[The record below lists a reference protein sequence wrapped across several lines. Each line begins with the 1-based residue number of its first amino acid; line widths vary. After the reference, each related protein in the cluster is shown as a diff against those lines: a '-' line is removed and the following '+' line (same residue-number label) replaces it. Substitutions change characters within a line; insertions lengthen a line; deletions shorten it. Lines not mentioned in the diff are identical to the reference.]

1 MGENGGSGRG
11 ESRSGDDSTRH
22 GEKNSVSVRLRPL
35 NGREIVTNDVSD
47 WKSIGENSIMYKNGN
62 LSVPERSMYPSAYT
76 FDRVSGYDC
85 STRADLVKGM
95 KCVVQK
101 AEEISAKT
109 PNVYIHQQFENPAI
123 PKLIGIELTKSP
135 ILSGGKPGPHKIQ
148 GIGVDFIPGVL
159 GVDLIDEVVQV
170 SSDEAIETAKLD
182 SRKSYGLRAADI
194 KVSDFSGGEPL
205 VLQAFRG
212 STSSAPAIFALS
224 DSTTNGQTMM
234 DVGALPPC
242 PSAAAGF
249 FTLLLLSI
257 SLKESISADDIPERV
272 FDFFIASF

>member
-22 GEKNSVSVRLRPL
+22 GDKNFVSVRLRPL

-47 WKSIGENSIMYKNGN
+47 WKSI
-62 LSVPERSMYPSAYT
+62 
-76 FDRVSGYDC
+76 DRVSGYDC
-85 STRADLVKGM
+85 SARADLVKGM
-95 KCVVQK
+95 KCAVQK

-109 PNVYIHQQFENPAI
+109 PNVYIHQQFENPTI

-182 SRKSYGLRAADI
+182 SRKSYGLRAADMMTEEFQESWS

-224 DSTTNGQTMM
+224 DSTTNGQTTM

-257 SLKESISADDIPERV
+257 SLKEAISADDIPERV